1 MDNSTT
7 QYSRIQ
13 HHTIDLTGTTLFTG
27 ATFTVPLSDD
37 INTFTIY
44 DLFDGEIG
52 VDVQRNKTYMRVGN
66 NINEI
71 SLGGSSSVGMSA
83 GTLTTDLATS
93 GHNINVS
100 VGDLVKGDLGGVI
113 NFNTAANAMRI
124 ENAIAGPATI
134 DLTPNDIKIEHT
146 SVSGEIRLKNDVTQI
161 LISNPNILM
170 TADSISINNE
180 VLYQKIIQTTGAALT
195 TFLVLPILNGEC
207 KTYEATVTALDS
219 TGALGYARKTY
230 GTFRSNGT
238 ITQIGTSTIT
248 YTNSDFGVGVT
259 ASINAAGVEITGQ
272 AATTI
277 NWNLVLKEI

>member
-52 VDVQRNKTYMRVGN
+52 VDVQRNKTYMRVGS

-71 SLGGSSSVGMSA
+71 SLGGSSTVGMSG
-83 GTLTTDLATS
+83 GTLTTDLNTS

-100 VGDLVKGDLGGVI
+100 VGDLVIGDLGGVI

-124 ENAIAGPATI
+124 ENAISGPATI

-170 TADSISINNE
+170 TGSSISINNE
-180 VLYQKIIQTTGAALT
+180 VIYQKFKQTTGTALT
-195 TFLVLPILNGEC
+195 TFLTLPILNGEC

-219 TGALGYARKTY
+219 TGAFGYARKTY

-248 YTNSDFGVGVT
+248 YTNSDFGGGVT

-277 NWNLVLKEI
+277 NWNLILKEI